1 MLVLCAEGR
10 ACVTPVMS
18 LSQVLQHPWMRDHG
32 VATDQFIPEVLT
44 RMRKFT
50 QMNKLKK
57 EALKV

>member
-1 MLVLCAEGR
+1 
-10 ACVTPVMS
+10 MS